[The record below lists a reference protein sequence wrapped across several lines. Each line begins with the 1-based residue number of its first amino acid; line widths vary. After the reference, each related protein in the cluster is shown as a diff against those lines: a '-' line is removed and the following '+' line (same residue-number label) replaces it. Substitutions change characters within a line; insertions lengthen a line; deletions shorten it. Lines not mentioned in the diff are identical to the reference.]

1 MQTKIIRAASAVM
14 LAALLIGCGGSGS
27 SDSAAPAP
35 VASGVP
41 TPGASPAP
49 TPGASPPG
57 STPIPTPTSSP
68 LPPLPPV
75 TGEQPGLIPP
85 PAVSLTIPSTP
96 PLTVTGPLAPTIT
109 AAANGRWGD
118 AATWGG
124 RVPADGDIVMIPRGK
139 TVELAGATARLNGM
153 WVDGALTFGDADLA
167 LTSKFIM
174 VTGRL
179 QAGTEVQPYARRAVI
194 TLTGT
199 DTAQDVMSMGTKLI
213 GVMNGGLLKLHGEQ
227 RLAWSQLAAHAEV
240 GATNLTL
247 KDSAAT
253 WRAGDQL
260 VLVASGFD
268 PREAEVVTV
277 TGIGG
282 STVSFTPALKYRHL
296 SVLQTFEGKTL
307 DQRAAVGLL
316 SRNIVIQGADDSDA
330 NAFGG
335 HVMVMGGGHAQ
346 VSGVELRKM
355 GQRGLAGR
363 YPFHWHLAGDRA
375 GNYLMSSAI
384 HSSFQRATVMHSTHN
399 VTLDGNVAYNIPNHA
414 FVWAEDGDEYGNT
427 LTRNLGV
434 LIRNPAPE
442 HFAFPINN
450 AFHGNTSQGEHR
462 SAVFWGRSFNKHV
475 IRGNISAGALD
486 GFGFFFDL
494 FTPAPN
500 GGDEGGGMVF
510 AGNIAHSTYKTL
522 ATGNQI
528 NYPEATTGH
537 GLMIST
543 GTSGKYTHVF
553 RDYTGYHNVTPAW
566 VEDRSTQLRDSIVAD
581 NGNGVTVLR
590 GVVDGVVVVGKSANP
605 VALQASPASINFG
618 VRAGV
623 QVAGSNHGGKRSP
636 VILNTAII
644 NQDGAGVIYD
654 VDNLSPSAALGQVK
668 YINTPT
674 PALIMS
680 PLQFEFFPDRLSTGI
695 NDPAGAFLGDG
706 KPARIFAADAPFAD
720 AQCAS
725 SGDLNAFACPAAGTL
740 LLQSSAEL
748 ALLEESG
755 QTLYLRSFGYH
766 DRSMPE
772 EGAASHVADGK
783 RYFVMAGTRSRHE
796 FTLSD
801 AQGKSVELAFAVG
814 GAPARVVQAGQN
826 VSASPSLA
834 ALRAAGA
841 SSYFHDVAAQRL
853 YVRLAGGAVTQ
864 AVSIEAPF
872 TNGTVANGYARAA
885 VALPAGAVDGFA
897 HAAHT
902 NIAKVQLRF
911 AAPTAAA
918 ARSGKVSAAI
928 IDGAS
933 TNTVMQQST
942 AGDTTVLRGYVNAP
956 VDGLY
961 RLGLWGN
968 GGGTSLWVGD
978 TFVMGQSWAFM
989 SSNWYQNG
997 QLQTEFGVFNPNGV
1011 VALRAGWH
1019 PVTLIHAKMPENKE
1033 GNTLLL
1039 RWIAPGGDRWV
1050 YPQVRREP

>member
-1 MQTKIIRAASAVM
+1 
-14 LAALLIGCGGSGS
+14 
-27 SDSAAPAP
+27 
-35 VASGVP
+35 
-41 TPGASPAP
+41 
-49 TPGASPPG
+49 
-57 STPIPTPTSSP
+57 
-68 LPPLPPV
+68 
-75 TGEQPGLIPP
+75 
-85 PAVSLTIPSTP
+85 
-96 PLTVTGPLAPTIT
+96 VTGPLAPTIT
-109 AAANGRWGD
+109 ATVNGKWGD
-118 AATWGG
+118 AAPWGG
-124 RVPADGDIVMIPRGK
+124 RLPADGDIVMIPRGK
-139 TVELAGATARLNGM
+139 SVELAGATARLNGL

-167 LTSKFIM
+167 LTSKFVM
-174 VTGRL
+174 VTGRM
-179 QAGTEVQPYARRAVI
+179 QAGTEAQPYARRATI
-194 TLTGT
+194 ALTGT
-199 DTAQDVMSMGTKLI
+199 DTTQDVMSMGTKLI
-213 GVMNGGLLKLHGEQ
+213 GVMGGGLLKLHGEQ

-240 GATNLTL
+240 GASSMTL

-253 WRAGDQL
+253 WRAGDRL

-277 TGIGG
+277 TGTTG

-296 SVLQTFEGKTL
+296 SVMQTYEGKTL

-335 HVMVMGGGHAQ
+335 HVMVMSGGHAQ

-355 GQRGLAGR
+355 GQRGIGGR

-384 HSSFQRATVMHSTHN
+384 HSSFQRATVVHSTHN

-427 LTRNLGV
+427 FTRNLGI

-450 AFHGNTSQGEHR
+450 AFHGNSSQGEHR

-475 IRGNISAGALD
+475 IRDNISAGALD

-500 GGDEGGGMVF
+500 GGDEGGGLVF

-537 GLMIST
+537 GLMVTT

-553 RDYTGYHNVTPAW
+553 RNYTGYHNVTPAW
-566 VEDRSTQLRDSIVAD
+566 LEDRATQLRDSIVAD

-636 VILNTAII
+636 VILNATII
-644 NQDGAGVIYD
+644 NQDGAGIIYD
-654 VDNLSPSAALGQVK
+654 VDNLSPSASVGQVK
-668 YINTPT
+668 YVNTPT
-674 PALIMS
+674 PAVVMS
-680 PLQFEFFPDRLSTGI
+680 PLQFEFFPDRLSTGF

-706 KPARIFAADAPFAD
+706 KPARIFSADAPFAD
-720 AQCAS
+720 AQCVS
-725 SGDLNAFACPAAGTL
+725 NGDLGAFACPMESTL
-740 LLQSSAEL
+740 LLQSSAG
-748 ALLEESG
+748 AVLLEENG
-755 QTLYLRSFGYH
+755 QTLYLRGFGYY
-766 DRSMPE
+766 DNSMPD
-772 EGAASHVADGK
+772 EGAVSHAGNGK
-783 RYFVMAGTRSRHE
+783 RYSVLAGMRAKHE

-814 GAPARVVQAGQN
+814 GAPSRVVQAGQN
-826 VSASPSLA
+826 VGAAASLT

-841 SSYFHDVAAQRL
+841 SGYFHDAAAQRL
-853 YVRLAGGAVTQ
+853 YVRLVGGTGAQ

-885 VALPAGAVDGFA
+885 MALPSGVVNGFA
-897 HAAHT
+897 YAAHANT
-902 NIAKVQLRF
+902 AKTQLRF
-911 AAPTAAA
+911 TAPTTAA
-918 ARSGKVSAAI
+918 ARSGKADASA
-928 IDGAS
+928 IDGTS
-933 TNTVMQQST
+933 TNAIMQQSV
-942 AGDTTVLRGYVNAP
+942 AGDTTVVRGYVNAP

-978 TFVMGQSWAFM
+978 TFVMGQSWAVM
-989 SSNWYQNG
+989 NSNWFQNG

-1033 GNTLLL
+1033 GSTMLL
-1039 RWIAPGGDRWV
+1039 RWIPPGGNAWI